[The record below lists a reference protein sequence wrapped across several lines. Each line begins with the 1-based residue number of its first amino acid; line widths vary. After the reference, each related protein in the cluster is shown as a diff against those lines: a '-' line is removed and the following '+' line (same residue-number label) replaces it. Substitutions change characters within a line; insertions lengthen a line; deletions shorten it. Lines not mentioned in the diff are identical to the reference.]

1 MKVYVGID
9 ISKSQLDCH
18 LRPLD
23 MKVSCPNTS
32 FGIAQ
37 LIEALSQHPIELVI
51 MEATGGYERQV
62 YETLHAKGFKVRVMN
77 PRQLRD
83 FAKAIGI
90 LAKTNQLDASV
101 LSLFAEKLNPA
112 SRAPKSME
120 EQGLKSVVARRRQ
133 LLDELTRE
141 KNRLE
146 KNPIEVL
153 KKSLTNHIQWLK
165 TEIKSINVLI
175 EQMVSA
181 SQEFFRKHEILVSVP
196 AIGSQTAAVLLAELP
211 EIGTISNRQISALVG
226 VAPMNRDS
234 AGYSGQKHIAGGRH
248 SVRCALYMATLVGI
262 RHNPK
267 IKAFYERLKAAGKP
281 SKVAL
286 VASMRKFIII
296 LNQKLMQQTPWGDLP
311 GESKA

>member
-1 MKVYVGID
+1 MKIYVGID
-9 ISKSQLDCH
+9 ISKAQLDCH
-18 LRPLD
+18 FRPLD

-32 FGIAQ
+32 LGISQ
-37 LIEALSQHPIELVI
+37 LIEVLNQHPIELVV
-51 MEATGGYERQV
+51 MEATGGYERQI
-62 YETLHAKGFKVRVMN
+62 YEMLHAKGFKARVMN

-83 FAKAIGI
+83 FAKAVGI
-90 LAKTNQLDASV
+90 LAKTDQIDACV

-112 SRAPKSME
+112 FRAPKSSE
-120 EQGLKSVVARRRQ
+120 EQELKSLVTRRRQ
-133 LLDELTRE
+133 LVDELTRE

-146 KNPIEVL
+146 KKPIEAL
-153 KKSLTNHIQWLK
+153 KESLANHIQWLK
-165 TEIKSINVLI
+165 TEIKSIDVLI
-175 EQMVSA
+175 EQTVPLSK
-181 SQEFFRKHEILVSVP
+181 ELLKKHEILVSVP

-211 EIGTISNRQISALVG
+211 ELGKVSNRQISALVG

-262 RHNPK
+262 RHNPR
-267 IKAFYERLKAAGKP
+267 IKAFYERLKATGKP

-286 VASMRKFIII
+286 VASMRKLIII
-296 LNQKLMQQTPWGDLP
+296 LNQKLIHQTPWGKLP